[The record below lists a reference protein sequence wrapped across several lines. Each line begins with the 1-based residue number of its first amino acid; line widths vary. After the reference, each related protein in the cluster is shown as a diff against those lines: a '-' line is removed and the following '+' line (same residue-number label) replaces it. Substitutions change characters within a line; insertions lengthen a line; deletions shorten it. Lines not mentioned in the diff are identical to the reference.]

1 MNRGLYICVC
11 GKLWQA
17 EALLVVTLGVFEE
30 NVRRGS
36 LPKTAG
42 TAARNTGTIVR
53 MNSLVDFLLLLF
65 VVARPEWFPPADR
78 TCEAHDVA
86 EAATESDLA

>member
-1 MNRGLYICVC
+1 MNRGLCICVC
-11 GKLWQA
+11 GELWQA
-17 EALLVVTLGVFEE
+17 EALLVATLGVFEE

-65 VVARPEWFPPADR
+65 VASGSHLLTELAKR
-78 TCEAHDVA
+78 TMWRRQQQRVTSRE
-86 EAATESDLA
+86 